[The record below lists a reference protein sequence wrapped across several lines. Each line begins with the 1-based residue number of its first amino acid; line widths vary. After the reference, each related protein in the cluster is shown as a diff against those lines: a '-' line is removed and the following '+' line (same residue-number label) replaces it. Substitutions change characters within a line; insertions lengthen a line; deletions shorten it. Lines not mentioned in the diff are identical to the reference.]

1 MPNIFIPADLT
12 VKVGERIQ
20 VPINIDDATGAFAFN
35 FTITYD
41 NNLVDFISVEEGD
54 LIKDLK
60 DLKEWALTRPLN
72 PPSDRIP
79 VGLDTATPLP
89 QNSSGSI
96 AIFTFEVK
104 ETASPGNTNF
114 SLVNPIFNIRSLPG
128 STVPVTITSLFS
140 IAIADDL
147 TSNSGETI
155 TVPVTLNGATGVD
168 SINFTINYNS
178 AITLTQVN
186 RGNLPP
192 GLTLTSNI
200 QPNSVRA
207 DISGTSAITTDSI
220 TIAELTF
227 QVPAGTLAQEIN
239 LDLVEGR
246 VGKIASGQDTV
257 PAQLID
263 GRLTIEDTIAPT
275 VTISDNVEGVATGDI
290 IFTFTFSEAVTGF
303 TAEDITVTNGT
314 RGTFTSVS
322 GTEYTLAVT
331 PDVNFAGDL
340 TVAVQAGAAIDAA
353 GNSSNAAQSIQAV
366 DTTAPTV
373 IAIAPANVAQSEGNE
388 GLTSFI
394 FTVTRTGNTNVIS
407 SANWVVTGTGN
418 NPANAADF
426 GGTFPTG
433 RVTFAAGETTKEI
446 TVNVQ
451 GDRAVELDETF
462 RVTLSGATNAT
473 ITTATARGTIEN
485 DDASLAIAPASAIR
499 LEGNEGLTPFT
510 FTVTRTGDTTGI
522 ISANWVVTGTG
533 DNPANAQD
541 FGETFPSG
549 TVTFAPGETSQVITV
564 NVTGDRVVEPNETF
578 RVTLSGATNASITTA
593 NAIGTVLNDDIP
605 AVGGILSIAPLNAE
619 RAEGNQGLTPFTFTV
634 TRTGDTNVTSSAN
647 WAVTGTGDN
656 PANAAD
662 FGGTFPSGT
671 VTFAAGQTSQVITV
685 NVTGDTVI
693 EPNATFTV
701 TLSGATNATI
711 STPTAT
717 GNILDDDRIL
727 LSPGQ
732 NQGLRIDQ
740 EERLTENIDA
750 ILGQLQA
757 DISGAQ
763 LSVPP
768 LSFRVLPLINGVVGD
783 EFPDE
788 IVQIEVDFAERPLGT
803 PDYSVVAKQDENGR
817 FFLLNNN
824 PAEGQVGAILR
835 DRDGNGRFDG
845 ATLFLKD
852 RTNAAQSI
860 EETGDLNPT
869 RGVIFDP
876 VVPLAVDI
884 ELPRVVITDD
894 EPGVANIATG
904 DIAYTFTFSEA
915 VTGFALEDITV
926 TGGTPGLLTQVNA
939 TQYLLVVTPN
949 ANFEGDLTVAV
960 VAGAA
965 IDAAGNLSLAPQVSV
980 QPVDTIAPTVVITDN
995 QPGVANIATGDILYT
1010 FAFSEAVTSF
1020 TSEDITVTN
1029 GTSGEF
1035 TAVSDSVYTLL
1046 VRPNADFEGD
1056 LTVAV
1061 EAGSAIDDAGNLSLA
1076 PQVSV
1081 QPVDTIAPTVSIT
1094 SIGSGDNIVSGVAG
1108 DNTVVGAAQAGGGN
1122 VTIRLAGTQ
1131 LGTAAVDANGRF
1143 TYSLTPANL
1152 TIIGQGTG
1160 KTITATQTDAA
1171 DNTGTSPAFTFA
1183 VDTIAPV
1190 ISPNQL
1196 LFYSENQQP
1205 GFDIGTVVATGAV
1218 GYQIVSGNE
1227 ASFFNINSSGQI
1239 TLTTAGSE
1247 SSANDFETLPN
1258 SFTLEIRAFDTA
1270 GNSSTREVIIE
1281 VRDVNEAVDDT
1292 APVINPGQS
1301 FTYPENQATGY
1312 QVGTVT
1318 ATDNLAVTGYAIVS
1332 GNEGNFFTINN
1343 NGVITLTPAGVA
1355 AAANDFETLPNSF
1368 TLGITATDA

>member
-147 TSNSGETI
+147 TSNPGETI

-186 RGNLPP
+186 RGNLPQ

-200 QPNSVRA
+200 QSNSVRV

-227 QVPAGTLAQEIN
+227 QVPPGTAAQEIN

-246 VGKIASGQDTV
+246 VGKIALGQDTV

-263 GRLTIEDTIAPT
+263 GRLNIVDDTLPLI
-275 VTISDNVEGVATGDI
+275 N
-290 IFTFTFSEAVTGF
+290 
-303 TAEDITVTNGT
+303 
-314 RGTFTSVS
+314 
-322 GTEYTLAVT
+322 
-331 PDVNFAGDL
+331 
-340 TVAVQAGAAIDAA
+340 
-353 GNSSNAAQSIQAV
+353 
-366 DTTAPTV
+366 
-373 IAIAPANVAQSEGNE
+373 IAPANVTQS
-388 GLTSFI
+388 
-394 FTVTRTGNTNVIS
+394 
-407 SANWVVTGTGN
+407 
-418 NPANAADF
+418 
-426 GGTFPTG
+426 
-433 RVTFAAGETTKEI
+433 
-446 TVNVQ
+446 
-451 GDRAVELDETF
+451 
-462 RVTLSGATNAT
+462 
-473 ITTATARGTIEN
+473 
-485 DDASLAIAPASAIR
+485 
-499 LEGNEGLTPFT
+499 EGNEGLTPFT

-1152 TIIGQGTG
+1152 TTIGQGTG
-1160 KTITATQTDAA
+1160 KTITASQTDAA

-1312 QVGTVT
+1312 QVGTVA

-1332 GNEGNFFTINN
+1332 GNEGNFFTIDN

-1368 TLGITATDA
+1368 TLGITATDADGNTSTATNVTITVTDVDDTAPVINPGQSFTYPENQATGYQVGTVTATDNLAVTGYAIVSGNDDDFFTI